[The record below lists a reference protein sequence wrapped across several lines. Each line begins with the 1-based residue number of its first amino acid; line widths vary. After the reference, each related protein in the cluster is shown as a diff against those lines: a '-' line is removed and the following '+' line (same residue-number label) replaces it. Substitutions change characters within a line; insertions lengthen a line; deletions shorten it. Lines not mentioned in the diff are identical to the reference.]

1 MTDFNEKRRS
11 ARCSV
16 DLFVEEFADGHSYL
30 HPAIDLSLHGIYVL
44 MADSRQAVD
53 GLRDVH
59 IQFKLPSGHVVQ
71 THGRI
76 VHVDDHRGRRGA
88 RIAFRDLAE
97 VDEAAIQQTI
107 DTVRSTQAAHA

>member
-11 ARCSV
+11 ARFAV

-44 MADSRQAVD
+44 MEDNQQAVD

-76 VHVDDHRGRRGA
+76 IHVDDHRGQRGA
-88 RIAFRDLAE
+88 RIAFHALDAA
-97 VDEAAIQQTI
+97 DETAILKTI
-107 DTVRSTQAAHA
+107 EGAPRVNG

>member
-1 MTDFNEKRRS
+1 MMDFNEKRRS
-11 ARCSV
+11 PRCAV

-30 HPAIDLSLHGIYVL
+30 HPAVDLSVHGIYVL

-59 IQFKLPSGHVVQ
+59 IQFKLPGGHVVR

-76 VHVDDHRGRRGA
+76 IHVDDHRGQRGA
-88 RIAFRDLAE
+88 RIAFHDLASE
-97 VDEAAIQQTI
+97 DEEAIRRTI
-107 DTVRSTQAAHA
+107 DAGDVADAVNA

>member
-1 MTDFNEKRRS
+1 MTEFNEKRRS

-30 HPAIDLSLHGIYVL
+30 HPAIDLSVHGIYVL
-44 MADSRQAVD
+44 MADSQQAVD

-59 IQFKLPSGHVVQ
+59 IQFKLPGGHVVQ

-76 VHVDDHRGRRGA
+76 IHVDDHRGQRGA
-88 RIAFRDLAE
+88 RIAFRNLQPD
-97 VDEAAIQQTI
+97 DEQAIRQTI
-107 DTVRSTQAAHA
+107 VEGNLADVANG